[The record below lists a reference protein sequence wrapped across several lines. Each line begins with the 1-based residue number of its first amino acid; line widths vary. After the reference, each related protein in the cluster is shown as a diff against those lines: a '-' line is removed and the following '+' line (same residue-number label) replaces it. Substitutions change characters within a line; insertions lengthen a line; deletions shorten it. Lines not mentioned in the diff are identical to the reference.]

1 MIQKQIRRIVWVV
14 AALAVIGAAVWA
26 FWPKP
31 ISVDIATVQRGAL
44 EVTVEDEGITRI
56 RDVYTVS
63 APMTGKMLRTDRRVG
78 DEVVAGETV
87 VAVIEPIDPAFLD
100 IRTQRVS
107 EAAVDAAKAAVDL
120 AEAQL
125 AEARSQL
132 QFTRSEL
139 RRATELAAREAISA
153 RALEKAKIDV
163 AAAEAAVASAVAT
176 VEVRRRELESARARL
191 IQPGDPETKT
201 ATCCIK
207 IRAPVSGSVLRVIA
221 ESEQVV
227 QAGAPL
233 VEVGN
238 PRNLEIVVELLS
250 RDAVRVAP
258 NALARIEG
266 WGGETVLHARV
277 RRIEPTGFTKVS
289 ALGIEEQRVRVI
301 LDFIDPPE
309 KWEKLGHAFRI
320 VARIVVWQ
328 GENELL
334 VPLGALFR
342 RDQSWAVFVMA
353 NGRAE
358 VRPIEI
364 GERNIHAAQVL
375 SGLKEGEQVIL
386 HPSDQVRDGVRVA
399 PRN

>member
-139 RRATELAAREAISA
+139 RRATELAAREAISV

-163 AAAEAAVASAVAT
+163 ATAEAAVASAVAT
-176 VEVRRRELESARARL
+176 IEVRRRELESARARL

-201 ATCCIK
+201 ATCCVQ